1 MRKAKIICTMGPA
14 SRDEP
19 TLGKLVAAG
28 MDCARLNF
36 SHGTHEDHARAIANV
51 RRASEIAG
59 RPIAILLDLQ
69 GPKIRVGKIKGGKVK
84 LEEDTEV
91 TIVTDDV
98 LGTAERFSCSY
109 AGLPED
115 VTPGDPILVNDGAIR
130 LEVVKAGKKE
140 VRCRGLVGGILS
152 DNKGIN
158 LPGTPVSIPALTDK
172 DLVDLQF
179 GLSQGVDYVA
189 MSFVRSADDIRL
201 IKRYAPTMPIIAKL
215 EKPQAVDRIDEISQI
230 ADGVMIARGD
240 LGVEMPLER
249 VPLIQ
254 KNGIERT
261 NYHGKIA
268 IVATQMLE
276 SMIVSPQPTRAEV
289 SDVANAILDGAD
301 SVMLS
306 AETATGAHPVEAVR
320 TMAAIIEEVERSARY
335 QSLPGPTL
343 DRGESTFATAVARAC
358 AAAAQQLGIGTIC
371 VYTRTG
377 ETARQ
382 IAEYRPQARIVG
394 FTASDVANAILD
406 GADSVMLSAETATG
420 AHPVEAVRTMAAI
433 IEEVERSARYQALPN
448 PTQDRGE
455 STFATA
461 VAKACA
467 AAAGQLGIGTVCVY
481 TRTGETARQIGE
493 YRPTARILAFTASQQ
508 AYQRMA
514 LYWGVTAR
522 RVPKPF
528 ESTDEMIANIAQTL
542 VGAGDAMRGEA
553 VIIASAVP
561 PNRPTFGASMMQI
574 HRL

>member
-36 SHGTHEDHARAIANV
+36 SHGTHEDHARTITNV

-84 LEEDTEV
+84 LEEETEV

-140 VRCRGLVGGILS
+140 VRCRVVVGGTLS

-254 KNGIERT
+254 KTGIERT

-268 IVATQMLE
+268 IVAT
-276 SMIVSPQPTRAEV
+276 
-289 SDVANAILDGAD
+289 
-301 SVMLS
+301 
-306 AETATGAHPVEAVR
+306 
-320 TMAAIIEEVERSARY
+320 
-335 QSLPGPTL
+335 
-343 DRGESTFATAVARAC
+343 
-358 AAAAQQLGIGTIC
+358 
-371 VYTRTG
+371 
-377 ETARQ
+377 
-382 IAEYRPQARIVG
+382 
-394 FTASDVANAILD
+394 
-406 GADSVMLSAETATG
+406 
-420 AHPVEAVRTMAAI
+420 
-433 IEEVERSARYQALPN
+433 
-448 PTQDRGE
+448 
-455 STFATA
+455 
-461 VAKACA
+461 
-467 AAAGQLGIGTVCVY
+467 
-481 TRTGETARQIGE
+481 
-493 YRPTARILAFTASQQ
+493 
-508 AYQRMA
+508 
-514 LYWGVTAR
+514 
-522 RVPKPF
+522 
-528 ESTDEMIANIAQTL
+528 
-542 VGAGDAMRGEA
+542 
-553 VIIASAVP
+553 
-561 PNRPTFGASMMQI
+561 
-574 HRL
+574 

>member
-36 SHGTHEDHARAIANV
+36 SHGTHEDHARTIVNV

-84 LEEDTEV
+84 LAEDSEV

-98 LGTAERFSCSY
+98 LGTEERFSCSY
-109 AGLPED
+109 AGLPDD
-115 VTPGDPILVNDGAIR
+115 VTPGDSILVNDGAIR
-130 LEVVKAGKKE
+130 LEVIKAGKKE
-140 VRCRGLVGGILS
+140 VRCRVIVGGVLS

-158 LPGTPVSIPALTDK
+158 LPGTAVSIPALTD
-172 DLVDLQF
+172 
-179 GLSQGVDYVA
+179 
-189 MSFVRSADDIRL
+189 
-201 IKRYAPTMPIIAKL
+201 KL
-215 EKPQAVDRIDEISQI
+215 EKPQAVDRIDEIAQI

-254 KNGIERT
+254 KTGIERT

-306 AETATGAHPVEAVR
+306 AETATGANPVEAVR

-335 QSLPGPTL
+335 QSLP
-343 DRGESTFATAVARAC
+343 E
-358 AAAAQQLGIGTIC
+358 
-371 VYTRTG
+371 
-377 ETARQ
+377 
-382 IAEYRPQARIVG
+382 
-394 FTASDVANAILD
+394 AIL
-406 GADSVMLSAETATG
+406 
-420 AHPVEAVRTMAAI
+420 
-433 IEEVERSARYQALPN
+433 
-448 PTQDRGE
+448 DRGE

-528 ESTDEMIANIAQTL
+528 ESTDEMIADIAQTL

>member
-14 SRDEP
+14 SREEP
-19 TLGKLVAAG
+19 TLGKLVSAG

-36 SHGTHEDHARAIANV
+36 SHGTHEDHSRAIANV

-69 GPKIRVGKIKGGKVK
+69 GPKIRVGKIRGGKVK
-84 LEEDTEV
+84 LVEDSEV
-91 TIVTDDV
+91 TIVTEDV
-98 LGTAERFSCSY
+98 LGTEERFSCSY
-109 AGLPED
+109 AGLAED
-115 VTPGDPILVNDGAIR
+115 VTPGDPILINDGAIR
-130 LEVVKAGKKE
+130 LEVIKAGKKE
-140 VRCRGLVGGILS
+140 VRCRVVVGG
-152 DNKGIN
+152 
-158 LPGTPVSIPALTDK
+158 VLTDK

-254 KNGIERT
+254 KTGIERT

-301 SVMLS
+301 AVMLS

-335 QSLPGPTL
+335 Q
-343 DRGESTFATAVARAC
+343 E
-358 AAAAQQLGIGTIC
+358 
-371 VYTRTG
+371 
-377 ETARQ
+377 
-382 IAEYRPQARIVG
+382 
-394 FTASDVANAILD
+394 
-406 GADSVMLSAETATG
+406 
-420 AHPVEAVRTMAAI
+420 
-433 IEEVERSARYQALPN
+433 
-448 PTQDRGE
+448 
-455 STFATA
+455 
-461 VAKACA
+461 
-467 AAAGQLGIGTVCVY
+467 
-481 TRTGETARQIGE
+481 
-493 YRPTARILAFTASQQ
+493 
-508 AYQRMA
+508 
-514 LYWGVTAR
+514 
-522 RVPKPF
+522 
-528 ESTDEMIANIAQTL
+528 
-542 VGAGDAMRGEA
+542 
-553 VIIASAVP
+553 
-561 PNRPTFGASMMQI
+561 
-574 HRL
+574 